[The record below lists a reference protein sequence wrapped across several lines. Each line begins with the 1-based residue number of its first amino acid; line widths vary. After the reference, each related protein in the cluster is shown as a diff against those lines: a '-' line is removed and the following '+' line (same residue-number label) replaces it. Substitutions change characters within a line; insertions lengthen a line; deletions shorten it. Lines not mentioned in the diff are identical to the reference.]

1 MLLLHHAGREWRNAR
16 DSNPGHLGRCSCFQ
30 DSALDQPDA
39 FLAKW
44 LPDVDSHHDEPLNRR
59 PCYFDII
66 GE

>member
-1 MLLLHHAGREWRNAR
+1 MAERQGLAPWTPWRC
-16 DSNPGHLGRCSCFQ
+16 GCFQ
-30 DSALDQPDA
+30 DSFLDWPDPLR
-39 FLAKW
+39 FHSQGQNEVNW